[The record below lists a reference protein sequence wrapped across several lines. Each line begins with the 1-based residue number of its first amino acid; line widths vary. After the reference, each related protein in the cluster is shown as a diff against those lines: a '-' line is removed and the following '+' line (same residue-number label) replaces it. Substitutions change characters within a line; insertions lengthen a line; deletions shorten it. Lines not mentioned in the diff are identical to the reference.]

1 MLVWWLRLRPPA
13 ADGIINQRWGG
24 EYTRPRGGH
33 PMLKSMLA
41 AGMVAGGLFAFSP
54 TANAAVVSPV
64 GLGGCGRAGRAISL
78 RFGAVDIV
86 ASEAAISA
94 DTIHGGRHFGT
105 EVSDGIG
112 SHMAVAIGVVTGITG
127 AAVGR
132 FSGALRLL
140 SATAPIA
147 PGTTAQAAAGCGVS
161 IGSPGAGIGTGVGRT
176 AATTD
181 EGRKGSTWGSAA
193 VPAFTFCPRPAQK
206 NAPGEPGASLR
217 SRTCLKSGRNRL
229 VCAQR

>member
-1 MLVWWLRLRPPA
+1 
-13 ADGIINQRWGG
+13 
-24 EYTRPRGGH
+24 
-33 PMLKSMLA
+33 
-41 AGMVAGGLFAFSP
+41 VA
-54 TANAAVVSPV
+54 
-64 GLGGCGRAGRAISL
+64 
-78 RFGAVDIV
+78 
-86 ASEAAISA
+86 EAAISA
-94 DTIHGGRHFGT
+94 DTDSMVAVTLAT

-112 SHMAVAIGVVTGITG
+112 SHTAVAIGVVTGITG

-181 EGRKGSTWGSAA
+181 KGRKESTWGSAA
-193 VPAFTFCPRPAQK
+193 VPALIFAPAPPK
-206 NAPGEPGASLR
+206 KMRRANPAR
-217 SRTCLKSGRNRL
+217 R
-229 VCAQR
+229 